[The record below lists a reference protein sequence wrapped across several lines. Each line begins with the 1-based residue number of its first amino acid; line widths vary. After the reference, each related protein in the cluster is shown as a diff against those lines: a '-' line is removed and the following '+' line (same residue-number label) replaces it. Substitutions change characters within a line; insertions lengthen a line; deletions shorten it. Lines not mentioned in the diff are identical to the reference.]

1 MSFRKMNNSELRVTE
16 HTASLSFC
24 VWYKR
29 IFVPTEKRQI
39 TYVLRVS
46 YPLWKSIAGWNQIK
60 SQTVCLFNVG
70 CRSFYSKTIT
80 ITELFSVVSHFFL
93 VNSVLIRLLANSK
106 TVLSIL
112 STFFSLWLFF
122 SSSIEHWKCEESS
135 RTQQHQIRMMRELKP
150 LHPYLIVDFS
160 PTSQFFPLH
169 TRIFRA
175 QTYA

>member
-1 MSFRKMNNSELRVTE
+1 MSFRKMNNSELRVTK
-16 HTASLSFC
+16 HTASLSGTNEFSC
-24 VWYKR
+24 
-29 IFVPTEKRQI
+29 Q
-39 TYVLRVS
+39 LRRCRS
-46 YPLWKSIAGWNQIK
+46 LTFYGFLIHFENRLLANQIK

-80 ITELFSVVSHFFL
+80 ITELFFCGISFFL

-122 SSSIEHWKCEESS
+122 FSSNEHWKCEESS